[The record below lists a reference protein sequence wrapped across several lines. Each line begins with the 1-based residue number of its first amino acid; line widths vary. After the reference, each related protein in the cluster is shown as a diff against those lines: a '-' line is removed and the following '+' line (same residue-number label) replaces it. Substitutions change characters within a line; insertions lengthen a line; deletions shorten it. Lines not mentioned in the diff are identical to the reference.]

1 MVTVTQ
7 MPDHGPRD
15 RLALSEPPNDLTRFP
30 SAPAKRGPWFRAHPE
45 RPGRDRGCWWFT
57 AHERDVTPGGRF
69 DLLTPD
75 GTCYLADSAEA
86 AVRERVGRY
95 SAARTW
101 VPANAV
107 DGVLVS
113 IVVTLHTGSRP
124 LADSTHASAAALGAT
139 RELSAA
145 TGYGLTSRWAQAL
158 FREGFAGLLY
168 QPRFSTGSEVAV
180 ALFGAEGSR
189 TWAVRSSKAMRA
201 VVISMGLKIAPVP
214 HSVDTDDTAQ
224 ENGL

>member
-1 MVTVTQ
+1 MVAVTEGS
-7 MPDHGPRD
+7 DDGPRD
-15 RLALSEPPNDLTRFP
+15 RLALGEPPDDLMGFP
-30 SAPAKRGPWFRAHPE
+30 SAQARHGAWFRAHPE
-45 RPGRDRGCWWFT
+45 RPGPDKGCWWFT
-57 AHERDVTPGGRF
+57 SHASGVTPDGRF
-69 DLLTPD
+69 DLLMPN

-107 DGVLVS
+107 DGVLVTS
-113 IVVTLHTGSRP
+113 VATLHT
-124 LADSTHASAAALGAT
+124 
-139 RELSAA
+139 A

-168 QPRFSTGSEVAV
+168 QPRFNTGTEVAV

-189 TWAVRSSKAMRA
+189 TWAVRSSKAMREF
-201 VVISMGLKIAPVP
+201 VISMGLKIAPVP

>member
-1 MVTVTQ
+1 MVAVTEGS
-7 MPDHGPRD
+7 DDGRRD
-15 RLALSEPPNDLTRFP
+15 RLALGEPPDDLMGFP
-30 SAPAKRGPWFRAHPE
+30 SAQAEHGPWFRAHPE
-45 RPGRDRGCWWFT
+45 RPGPDKGCWWFT
-57 AHERDVTPGGRF
+57 SHASGVTPDGRF
-69 DLLTPD
+69 DLLMPN
-75 GTCYLADSAEA
+75 GTCYLADSAQA

-101 VPANAV
+101 VPAHAV

-113 IVVTLHTGSRP
+113 SVATLDT
-124 LADSTHASAAALGAT
+124 
-139 RELSAA
+139 A
-145 TGYGLTSRWAQAL
+145 TGHGLTSRWAQAL
-158 FREGFAGLLY
+158 FRDGFAGLLH

-189 TWAVRSSKAMRA
+189 TWAVRSSKAMREF
-201 VVISMGLKIAPVP
+201 VISMGLKIAPVP

>member
-1 MVTVTQ
+1 MVTMTQ
-7 MPDHGPRD
+7 TPDHGPRD
-15 RLALSEPPNDLTRFP
+15 RLALGEPPNDLTSLA
-30 SAPAKRGPWFRAHPE
+30 SAQAQRGPWFRAHPE
-45 RPGRDRGCWWFT
+45 RPGRDKGCWWFT
-57 AHERDVTPGGRF
+57 AHARDVIPGGRF

-75 GTCYLADSAEA
+75 GTCYLADLAEA

-95 SAARTW
+95 SVARTW

-145 TGYGLTSRWAQAL
+145 TGYGLTSRWAQAH
-158 FREGFAGLLY
+158 FHEGVAGLLY
-168 QPRFSTGSEVAV
+168 QPRFSTGTEVAV
-180 ALFGAEGSR
+180 AIFGAEGSR
-189 TWAVRSSKAMRA
+189 TWAVRSSKAMRE
-201 VVISMGLKIAPVP
+201 VVIGMGLTIAPVP
-214 HSVDTDDTAQ
+214 HSVDADDTATS
-224 ENGL
+224 NSL

>member
-1 MVTVTQ
+1 MVAVTEGS
-7 MPDHGPRD
+7 DDGRRD
-15 RLALSEPPNDLTRFP
+15 RLALGEPPDDLMGFP
-30 SAPAKRGPWFRAHPE
+30 SAQAEHGPWFRAHPE
-45 RPGRDRGCWWFT
+45 RPGPDKGCWWFT
-57 AHERDVTPGGRF
+57 SHASGVTPDGRF
-69 DLLTPD
+69 DLLMPN
-75 GTCYLADSAEA
+75 GTCYLADSAQA

-101 VPANAV
+101 VPAHAV

-113 IVVTLHTGSRP
+113 SVATLHTGRRP
-124 LADSTHASAAALGAT
+124 LADSTHASAAASGAT
-139 RELSAA
+139 RELSVA

-158 FREGFAGLLY
+158 FRDGFAGLLY

-189 TWAVRSSKAMRA
+189 TWAVRSSKAMREF
-201 VVISMGLKIAPVP
+201 VISMGLKIAPVP
-214 HSVDTDDTAQ
+214 HSVDTDDTAE